1 MKRNSTRRSK
11 PADPFEILCQLGDK
25 LSEQYGQV
33 RYVEYIWHNGRQW
46 TIRADWE
53 RFENGEWTVIELPVS
68 NY

>member
-1 MKRNSTRRSK
+1 MKRTSTRRSQ
-11 PADPFEILCQLGDK
+11 PTDSFELICALGDK

-33 RYVEYIWHNGRQW
+33 RYVETIWHNGNQW

-53 RFENGEWTVIELPVS
+53 RLENGQWMVFELPVS